1 MSTKSILGLMLL
13 LTLVLRADMVLAQ
26 GETAEQHE
34 TWRRFDASVGG
45 FLNSVDSNVMLGA
58 EGVGVHIDVEDLL
71 GLDSRTTVFR
81 ATGSWRYTENRRHK
95 LDLSWFAVRRS
106 TDHVIDRNIE
116 LGDTLF
122 LEGTHLGSS
131 FDLDIFKLGY
141 SYSFFQDDRIDLALS
156 AGLFIMPIGFEA
168 QVTQDSTRSVRS
180 SDITAPLPVFGF
192 RTDTALTAEWYLRS
206 GFEVFYLEV
215 GAFKGAITD
224 LMAAVE
230 YTPYENLGFGLGFE
244 SFGMNV
250 EAQGEDY
257 PGIDFEGRIDFRYV
271 GLMFY
276 VKGMW

>member
-1 MSTKSILGLMLL
+1 MSAKSILFIA
-13 LTLVLRADMVLAQ
+13 LVLLFALQAGLALAE
-26 GETAEQHE
+26 GESPNEHE
-34 TWRRFDASVGG
+34 VWKRFEVGVGG
-45 FLNSVDSNVMLGA
+45 FLNTVNSDVMLGA
-58 EGVGVHIDVEDLL
+58 EGVGINIDVEDLL
-71 GLDSRTTVFR
+71 GLESRTTVFR
-81 ATGSWRYTENRRHK
+81 AAGFWRYTENRRHR
-95 LDLSWFAVRRS
+95 LDLSWFAVRRG

-122 LEGTHLGSS
+122 LEGTHLKSS
-131 FDLDIFKLGY
+131 FDLDIFKAAY

-168 QVTQDSTRSVRS
+168 EVTQDSTRSVRS

-192 RTDTALTAEWYLRS
+192 RTETAMTPRWHLLT
-206 GFEVFYLEV
+206 GFQVFYIEV
-215 GAFKGAITD
+215 GNFKGGITD
-224 LMAAVE
+224 LIGAVE
-230 YTPYENLGFGLGFE
+230 YTPYENMGFGFGFE